1 VTLRARIAAAAGL
14 SVALAVLVAAL
25 GLYLGVRSDLRGE
38 IDKSLHRRAQVFAA
52 PPPAAAQPPGGS
64 GSGSTGAGAGASG
77 VGGAGGSGD
86 GGTAGGNDA
95 GAAGSDNGPP
105 PAERFFRR
113 LRERNGFPTRVQ
125 PAPFGGAD
133 GYVQFISPQ
142 GLVQVPGGQ
151 GSSARIALTAADRAI
166 AKAGSGSRLTDR
178 TVAGVHLRVLT
189 LGTGPSGAVLIARP
203 LTEVDDELSHLLLLL
218 AAIGG
223 GGIAL
228 AALLGLL
235 VARTALAPVARF
247 TQRAETL
254 GGSLDL
260 SERLEVAGGEELERL
275 ASSFNATLDA
285 LERSVEAQR
294 HLIADASHELR
305 TPIAS
310 LRANIQVLGE
320 AERLASDDVR
330 RLAPVELVDLR
341 RDILGEL
348 DELTALVGDVVEL
361 ARGSSGPRD
370 SGPRDPV
377 EDVRLDEIVQHALA
391 RARRR
396 EGEVSFQAQLQP
408 TLLQGQP
415 ARIERAVS
423 NLLDNARK
431 WSPPGG
437 VVEVALRDGELTVRD
452 HGPGFSEE
460 DLPFVF
466 DRFYRADR
474 ARGLPGSGLGLAIVR
489 QAAEACGGYA
499 RAENAPGGGACLR
512 VSFVRSYT
520 APTDSEGSD
529 LATALTIGGTL
540 STHPSGG
547 QVQ

>member
-14 SVALAVLVAAL
+14 SVALAVLGAAL
-25 GLYLGVRSDLRGE
+25 GLYLGVRADLRGE
-38 IDKSLHRRAQVFAA
+38 IDKSLRRRAQVFATPA
-52 PPPAAAQPPGGS
+52 PAAAGQPGAANQPPEGG
-64 GSGSTGAGAGASG
+64 
-77 VGGAGGSGD
+77 
-86 GGTAGGNDA
+86 
-95 GAAGSDNGPP
+95 GPP
-105 PAERFFRR
+105 PAERFFRF
-113 LRERNGFPTRVQ
+113 RERGGFPTRVQ

-142 GLVQVPGGQ
+142 GVVQVPGGQ
-151 GSSARIALTAADRAI
+151 GSSTRIALTAADRAI
-166 AKAGSGSRLTDR
+166 AKAGSGNRLTDR
-178 TVAGVHLRVLT
+178 TVAGVHLRVLI
-189 LGTGPSGAVLIARP
+189 LGTGASGAVMIARP
-203 LTEVDDELSHLLLLL
+203 LTEVNDELSGLLLLL
-218 AAIGG
+218 VAIGG

-235 VARTALAPVARF
+235 VARTALAPIAGF
-247 TQRAETL
+247 TRRAETL

-260 SERLEVAGGEELERL
+260 SQRLEVAGGDELGRL

-285 LERSVEAQR
+285 LQRSVEAQR

-320 AERLASDDVR
+320 AERLPPEDAR
-330 RLAPVELVDLR
+330 RLAQAELADLR
-341 RDILGEL
+341 ADVLSEL

-361 ARGSSGPRD
+361 ARGSSDQRD
-370 SGPRDPV
+370 SV
-377 EDVRLDEIVQHALA
+377 EDVRLDEIVEHALA

-396 EGEVSFQAQLQP
+396 SEAVSFQEQLQP

-431 WSPPGG
+431 WSPPRG
-437 VVEVALRDGELTVRD
+437 VVEVVLREGELTVRD

-466 DRFYRADR
+466 DRFYRAQG
-474 ARGLPGSGLGLAIVR
+474 ARRLPGSGLGLAIVR
-489 QAAEACGGYA
+489 QAVEACGGYA
-499 RAENAPGGGACLR
+499 RAENAPGGGALLR
-512 VSFVRSYT
+512 VSFAGSYT
-520 APTDSEGSD
+520 APTQSEGSD
-529 LATALTIGGTL
+529 LAAALTMSSAT
-540 STHPSGG
+540 STNPSGG
-547 QVQ
+547 QAK